1 MVERLYKLLI
11 GILIVAVIAAFLL
24 PVVYM
29 IALSFKSEGVPFFHD
44 GALVLT
50 LDNYRKVLSEAPIFR
65 WMRNSLWVASIQT
78 FLIVVVDS
86 LAAYAISRIRFPGSK
101 WLFLLFLM
109 GLMIPAEATLIP
121 LFLMMRDWGLLNS
134 LTSLIL
140 PGIAGP
146 FGIFV
151 LKQFFDGL
159 PGELEEAARIDGAG
173 AFRIWYAIFI
183 PLSRPA
189 FAALAIYSFLAS
201 WNDFTWPLVSI
212 SDKLLMTITL
222 GLPNFQSS
230 YMQQFS
236 LPMTANTLAAIPLII
251 VFIFF
256 QKQIIK
262 GIAFTGSKE

>member
-1 MVERLYKLLI
+1 MERMYRVSMNTIVGL
-11 GILIVAVIAAFLL
+11 VAVVFLL
-24 PVVYM
+24 PVAYM
-29 IALSFKSEGVPFFHD
+29 IALSFKTEGVPFID
-44 GALVLT
+44 GGALHVSLV
-50 LDNYRKVLSEAPIFR
+50 NYHKVLSEAPIFH
-65 WMRNSLWVASIQT
+65 WMWNSLLVAVIQT
-78 FLIVVVDS
+78 FIIVLVDS
-86 LAAYAISRIRFPGSK
+86 LAAFAISRIKFPGSK

-121 LFLMMRDWGLLNS
+121 IFLMMRDWGLLNT
-134 LTSLIL
+134 LYSLIL
-140 PGIAGP
+140 PGIASP

-159 PGELEEAARIDGAG
+159 PNELEEAARMDGAG
-173 AFRIWYAIFI
+173 YWRIWSSIFI

-189 FAALAIYSFLAS
+189 FAALAIYSFLAA
-201 WNDFTWPLVSI
+201 WNDFLWPLISI
-212 SDKLLMTITL
+212 SNRTYMTITL

-230 YMQQFS
+230 YMQQYS

-262 GIAFTGSKE
+262 GIAFTGGKE